1 MKVDELS
8 PQSID
13 CLWRFAR
20 GDMPAKDFESWIYQ
34 STTIEDELGERD
46 YLDVISIDY
55 KISEQTRSF
64 RQTLLAIL
72 PAPADC
78 DCHTLCDTDFIE
90 MGEWVPAADVI
101 VTDREVDGIP
111 WRFNLTCIICE
122 TQWLVAVE
130 ERIYDIWLIR
140 RASCAP
146 WPEVLTYR
154 GLLALA
160 KRAASGVCYQ
170 DPTNSIEI
178 PAAICDLAEENPG
191 IPLSEIVAVLPIDAV
206 TAHHHAI
213 RVIAQHDAQ
222 ITLDLQEKPK
232 AG

>member
-1 MKVDELS
+1 M
-8 PQSID
+8 
-13 CLWRFAR
+13 WRFAR
-20 GDMPAKDFESWIYQ
+20 GDTPAKEFESWIYQ
-34 STTIEDELGERD
+34 SATLEDELGEND

-55 KISEQTRSF
+55 NKPEKTRSF
-64 RQTLLAIL
+64 KKTLLAIL
-72 PAPADC
+72 PAPAAC
-78 DCHTLCDTDFIE
+78 ACHTLRDTDFVE
-90 MGEWVPAADVI
+90 MGEWVPDVDI
-101 VTDREVDGIP
+101 VVTVREVDGIR
-111 WRFNLTCIICE
+111 WRFNITCVICE
-122 TQWLVAVE
+122 TQWLIALE

-146 WPEVLTYR
+146 WPEVRTYR
-154 GLLALA
+154 GLLASA
-160 KRAASGVCYQ
+160 KRGAPGVCYQ

-213 RVIAQHDAQ
+213 RVMAQHDAQ